1 MSRYTADWWCKWNKR
16 KECKNLDNFNDI
28 IYWGAIMTI
37 TITKIKYQYQS
48 KYAHT
53 FYVEFVVLKYKTQS
67 AGFSSFFPTRY
78 SHYNVFFF
86 LLFTWYSI
94 VVIALLYFC
103 TWKIQF
109 ISRRQST
116 VSKSRP
122 LLVIA
127 FYFLWN
133 INFLRFSFSIRCSY
147 NFCIILPLPTPCHSF
162 RR

>member
-1 MSRYTADWWCKWNKR
+1 MRCYNDYNNNKDQISVPIQICAHILCRTSSSWSTNSISR
-16 KECKNLDNFNDI
+16 F
-28 IYWGAIMTI
+28 
-37 TITKIKYQYQS
+37 
-48 KYAHT
+48 
-53 FYVEFVVLKYKTQS
+53 FVF
-67 AGFSSFFPTRY
+67 FSSLD